1 MMETIVYT
9 FCAYLPIH
17 LLAYLP
23 FVDLLRFGKRW
34 MATTV
39 AGNILLH
46 LLGVAWV
53 IHIGRPD
60 LVMVVGFVM
69 VPVSL
74 TLYFI
79 NIRLSPGKLLFT
91 YVLLVNYQNIALG
104 VAIFLAAR
112 LFHAGPRS
120 LESGVLCLALCAL
133 ACLPMYRLFR
143 YAAQQVYRIDAP
155 KLWRVIWL
163 LPAVTSGIVTV
174 FTGSLQEE
182 LVGSWQFLLARTS
195 LLLCVV
201 LVYWVLLNALDGI
214 KKQAVLQEQLNFETH
229 LLELQMEEEEK
240 RSLLLMETAQ
250 QTRQMRHDLRHHLR
264 LIQAMAGDD
273 NPRLCEYIATLIR
286 DIPTAVQDYCEN
298 PTVNAV
304 VSHYAA
310 RCQQEGIAFTARL
323 IVPAQNENL
332 DDRALCIVFANLLE
346 NAVEACGRMVG
357 GKKFIQLNSSLEY
370 GVLTITMDNSFDG
383 QTRQENGKFLSSK
396 RAGAPG
402 VGLSSIRAVAKAH
415 QGDARFE
422 ADGQVFRSSVYA
434 KL

>member
-34 MATTV
+34 MVTTV

-60 LVMVVGFVM
+60 LVMVMGFAM

-74 TLYFI
+74 ALYFL
-79 NIRLSPGKLLFT
+79 NIRLSLGKLLFT

-104 VAIFLAAR
+104 IAAFLAAR

-240 RSLLLMETAQ
+240 RSLLLMETAE
-250 QTRQMRHDLRHHLR
+250 QTRQMRHDLRHHLTA
-264 LIQAMAGDD
+264 IQAMAGEENSKLRD
-273 NPRLCEYIATLIR
+273 YIATLIL
-286 DIPTAVQDYCEN
+286 DIPTAVRDYCEN

-310 RCQQEGIAFTARL
+310 RCRQEGIAFTARL
-323 IVPAQNENL
+323 TVPAQNENL
-332 DDRALCIVFANLLE
+332 DDRALCVVFANLLE
-346 NAVEACGRMVG
+346 NGVEACGRMTG
-357 GKKFIQLNSSLEY
+357 GEKFIQINSSLEY

-383 QTRQENGKFLSSK
+383 QARQENGKFLSSK

-422 ADGQVFRSSVYA
+422 AKGTTFLSSVYCR
-434 KL
+434 L

>member
-23 FVDLLRFGKRW
+23 FFDLLRFGKHW
-34 MATTV
+34 MAATV
-39 AGNILLH
+39 TGNVLLH

-104 VAIFLAAR
+104 VATFLAAR

-120 LESGVLCLALCAL
+120 LESGALCLALCAL

-214 KKQAVLQEQLNFETH
+214 QKQAVLQEQLSFETH
-229 LLELQMEEEEK
+229 LLELQMKEEEK
-240 RSLLLMETAQ
+240 RGLLLMETAQ
-250 QTRQMRHDLRHHLR
+250 QTRQMRHDLRHHLTA
-264 LIQAMAGDD
+264 IQAMAGNE
-273 NPRLCEYIATLIR
+273 NPNLTAYIAALIR
-286 DIPTAVQDYCEN
+286 DIPAAVRDYCEN
-298 PTVNAV
+298 TTVNAV

-323 IVPAQNENL
+323 TVPAQNKNL
-332 DDRALCIVFANLLE
+332 DDRALCVVFANLLE
-346 NAVEACGRMVG
+346 NGVEACGRMAG
-357 GKKFIQLNSSLEY
+357 GEKFIRLNSSLEY

-383 QTRQENGKFLSSK
+383 QARQEDGKFLSSK

-415 QGDARFE
+415 HGDARFE
-422 ADGQVFRSSVYA
+422 ADGLVFRSSVY
-434 KL
+434 LSV